1 MTKKTSTLQEIIEA
15 IDTLDLA
22 EQEMLMEIFS
32 KSLKEYRRQELLKA
46 FETARQTYD
55 QDEVTSVSA
64 AELLAE
70 LRSSKTLTT

>member
-1 MTKKTSTLQEIIEA
+1 MIKKTSTLQEIIEA
-15 IDTLDLA
+15 IDALELA

-32 KSLKEYRRQELLKA
+32 KSLKEYRRKELLKA

-55 QDEVTSVSA
+55 QGEVTFVSA

-70 LRSSKTLTT
+70 LSNSKTLTT